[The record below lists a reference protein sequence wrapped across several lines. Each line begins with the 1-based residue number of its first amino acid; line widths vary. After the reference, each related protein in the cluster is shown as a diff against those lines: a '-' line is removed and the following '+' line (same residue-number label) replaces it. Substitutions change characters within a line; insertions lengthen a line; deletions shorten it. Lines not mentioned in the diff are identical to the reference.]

1 MKITRKDF
9 VRQSLWVM
17 GAALVLPACGGD
29 DDDDGSGGSS
39 GSGGSGNGGSGNG
52 GSGNGGAGG
61 SGNGG
66 AGGSTGGSGGAASGC
81 SADIVGNHSHVL
93 NVSEADIAAGV
104 DKTYDIQGGAGHAH
118 SVTVTA
124 AHFASLGDGGSV
136 SLTSTNALGHEH
148 SITVSCA

>member
-66 AGGSTGGSGGAASGC
+66 AGGSTGGSGGATGC
-81 SADIVGNHSHVL
+81 SADIVSNHGHQL